1 MEVLYGA
8 ALVGLT
14 LYASILSYALRSVSR
29 SRLAERLPEAQRREW
44 IDWLIHHERTL
55 LGIVSFVRLAAILLL
70 LDFGYMEFVFRG
82 DAAAEPWL
90 RLRLLVTNLA
100 ILLVLAVGVPHA
112 LAAHAGAG
120 ILSRSLRLL
129 RASRYV
135 FYPIE
140 RLLGGLDFLIR
151 RLLGRPDEDAAVEAE
166 RVEQEVLETVS
177 EGELAGAIDEEQ
189 REMIESVFELHETAV
204 SEIMTPRTD
213 IVAVPVEADYE
224 QVRRTIV
231 QAGHSRLPVYEES
244 LDRIL
249 GVLYVKDL
257 FRLDPEQPF
266 DLREIIRSV
275 PFVPETK
282 TIDDLLREFRQM
294 RVHIAI
300 VLDEYGGTS
309 GLVTIED
316 ILEELVGE
324 IDDEYDRRSAP
335 EIRRIDERTIEV
347 DARAH
352 VYEVNEALGSA
363 IPENGEYETIAGF
376 VFTRMG
382 RIPRPGESLDFDGLH
397 FEVLDAEPRR
407 IRRLRIRI
415 SEPREASGAA
425 GGRAR

>member
-29 SRLAERLPEAQRREW
+29 SRLAERLPETQRRLW

-70 LDFGYMEFVFRG
+70 LDFGYVEFVFHG
-82 DAAAEPWL
+82 SPTGEPWM
-90 RLRLLVTNLA
+90 RLRLLLTNLA
-100 ILLVLAVGVPHA
+100 ILLIVAVGIPHA
-112 LAAHAGAG
+112 LAAHAGEG
-120 ILSRSLRLL
+120 ILARSLRLL
-129 RASRYV
+129 WASRYV
-135 FYPIE
+135 FYPVE
-140 RLLGGLDFLIR
+140 RLLGWLDFLIR
-151 RLLGRPDEDAAVEAE
+151 RLLGRPDEDAEAEAE
-166 RVEQEVLETVS
+166 RLEQEVLETVS

-213 IVAVPVEADYE
+213 IIAIPVEADYE
-224 QVRRTIV
+224 QVRQTIV

-257 FRLDPEQPF
+257 FRLDPGQPF
-266 DLREIIRSV
+266 NLREITRNV

-282 TIDDLLREFRQM
+282 TIDALLREFRQM

-335 EIRRIDERTIEV
+335 EIRRIDARTIEV
-347 DARAH
+347 DARVH
-352 VYEVNEALGSA
+352 VYEVNEALGVE

-382 RIPRPGESLDFDGLH
+382 RIPQTGETLDYDGVR
-397 FEVLDAEPRR
+397 FEVLEAEPRR
-407 IRRLRIRI
+407 IRRLRIRRT
-415 SEPREASGAA
+415 SSSP
-425 GGRAR
+425 